1 MRPCGKALTAMARG
15 PKNLQPLHISFP
27 TCNSYHCTMF
37 RNRNNFPTL
46 ISLTGMVLGLS
57 LFLPEANMMA
67 QDKAPAVLQTES
79 DSCPPL
85 RIREM
90 IMPISLLAYG
100 SAKSFSPVIRRLD
113 TDLRNNISERHPNVR
128 FNADDWI
135 QWAPSASVYALDA
148 AGVKLK
154 HRFREHLMLDAG
166 SILITG
172 GTGFVMRKVSE
183 RIDGFGIVDTQF
195 PSGHT
200 ANAFRG
206 AEMLRQ
212 EMSGRHPLLQWS
224 GYLVAG
230 LVAGSRLMR
239 GEHFLSEVVA
249 GAGLG
254 ILSTRITYGI
264 YHRMKRG
271 KTGIHNR

>member
-1 MRPCGKALTAMARG
+1 M
-15 PKNLQPLHISFP
+15 I
-27 TCNSYHCTMF
+27 
-37 RNRNNFPTL
+37 
-46 ISLTGMVLGLS
+46 LGLS
-57 LFLPEANMMA
+57 LLLQEANIMA
-67 QDKAPAVLQTES
+67 QDTTMALQRIQS

-85 RIREM
+85 RVRGTIL
-90 IMPISLLAYG
+90 PISLLAFG
-100 SAKSFSPVIRRLD
+100 SAKAFSPAIRNLD
-113 TDLRNNISERHPNVR
+113 TDLRNKISERHPNVG

-135 QWAPSASVYALDA
+135 QWAPSVSVYAMDA

-154 HRFREHLMLDAG
+154 HRFREHLLLDAG

-172 GTGFVMRKVSE
+172 GAGYVMRRFSE
-183 RIDGFGIVDTQF
+183 RIEGFGIVDTQF

-239 GEHFLSEVVA
+239 GEHYLSEVVA

-254 ILSTRITYGI
+254 ILSTKITYGLF
-264 YHRMKRG
+264 HRIRHG
-271 KTGIHNR
+271 K

>member
-1 MRPCGKALTAMARG
+1 M
-15 PKNLQPLHISFP
+15 I
-27 TCNSYHCTMF
+27 
-37 RNRNNFPTL
+37 
-46 ISLTGMVLGLS
+46 LGLS
-57 LFLPEANMMA
+57 LFLMQANIMA
-67 QDKAPAVLQTES
+67 QDRMTVLQRTHS

-85 RIREM
+85 RVRET
-90 IMPISLLAYG
+90 ILPISLLAFG
-100 SAKSFSPVIRRLD
+100 SAKAFSPAIRNLD
-113 TDLRNNISERHPNVR
+113 TDLRNKISERHPNVG
-128 FNADDWI
+128 FNADDWL

-154 HRFREHLMLDAG
+154 HRFRQHLLLDAG

-172 GTGFVMRKVSE
+172 GAGFVMRKVSE
-183 RIDGFGIVDTQF
+183 RIDGFEIVDTQF

-206 AEMLRQ
+206 AELLRR

-239 GEHFLSEVVA
+239 NEHHLSEVVA

-254 ILSTRITYGI
+254 ILSTSITYGL
-264 YHRMKRG
+264 HQRLLRSKRG
-271 KTGIHNR
+271 MPNR

>member
-1 MRPCGKALTAMARG
+1 M
-15 PKNLQPLHISFP
+15 I
-27 TCNSYHCTMF
+27 
-37 RNRNNFPTL
+37 
-46 ISLTGMVLGLS
+46 LGLS
-57 LFLPEANMMA
+57 LFLPEANIMA
-67 QDKAPAVLQTES
+67 QDTATVIQRTQSE
-79 DSCPPL
+79 SCPPL
-85 RIREM
+85 RVRET
-90 IMPISLLAYG
+90 ILPISLLAFG
-100 SAKSFSPVIRRLD
+100 SAKAFSPAIRNMD
-113 TDLRNNISERHPNVR
+113 TDLRNKISERHPNVG
-128 FNADDWI
+128 FNADDWL

-154 HRFREHLMLDAG
+154 HRFREHLLLDAG

-172 GTGFVMRKVSE
+172 GAGFVLRKVSA
-183 RIDGFGIVDTQF
+183 RIDGFGITDTQF

-230 LVAGSRLMR
+230 LVAGSRLIR
-239 GEHFLSEVVA
+239 GEHYLSEVVA

-254 ILSTRITYGI
+254 ILSTKITYAL
-264 YHRMKRG
+264 HERFKREKQG
-271 KTGIHNR
+271 SPNR

>member
-1 MRPCGKALTAMARG
+1 
-15 PKNLQPLHISFP
+15 
-27 TCNSYHCTMF
+27 MF
-37 RNRNNFPTL
+37 RNHNTFPNPRSLAKL
-46 ISLTGMVLGLS
+46 ILGLS
-57 LFLPEANMMA
+57 LFLLESNMMA
-67 QDKAPAVLQTES
+67 QDTAQAVQRTES

-85 RIREM
+85 RIRET
-90 IMPISLLAYG
+90 IVPISLLAYG
-100 SAKSFSPVIRRLD
+100 SAKSFTPVIRQLD
-113 TDLRNNISERHPNVR
+113 TDLRNNNSERHPNIG

-135 QWAPSASVYALDA
+135 QWAPSTSVYALDA

-154 HRFREHLMLDAG
+154 HRFREHLLLDAG

-172 GTGFVMRKVSE
+172 GAGFVMRKISV

-239 GEHFLSEVVA
+239 DEHYLSEVVA

-254 ILSTRITYGI
+254 ILSTKITYGI
-264 YHRMKRG
+264 YNRLKRG
-271 KTGIHNR
+271 KTGIPNR

>member
-1 MRPCGKALTAMARG
+1 
-15 PKNLQPLHISFP
+15 
-27 TCNSYHCTMF
+27 MF
-37 RNRNNFPTL
+37 RNRNTFANPR
-46 ISLTGMVLGLS
+46 SLAGLLLGLN
-57 LFLPEANMMA
+57 LFLLKGSIKA
-67 QDKAPAVLQTES
+67 QDIVPAIHKTQS
-79 DSCPPL
+79 DSCPPF
-85 RIREM
+85 RIRET
-90 IMPISLLAYG
+90 IVPISMLAYG
-100 SAKSFSPVIRRLD
+100 SAKSFTPAIRRLD
-113 TDLRNNISERHPNVR
+113 TDLRNNIAERHPNVG

-154 HRFREHLMLDAG
+154 HRFREHLLLDAG

-172 GTGFVMRKVSE
+172 GAGFVMRKVSE
-183 RIDGFGIVDTQF
+183 RIDGFGIIDTQF

-239 GEHFLSEVVA
+239 GEHYLSEVVA

-264 YHRMKRG
+264 YHRIKRG
-271 KTGIHNR
+271 KTGIPNR

>member
-1 MRPCGKALTAMARG
+1 MAR
-15 PKNLQPLHISFP
+15 
-27 TCNSYHCTMF
+27 
-37 RNRNNFPTL
+37 L
-46 ISLTGMVLGLS
+46 ILCLS
-57 LFLPEANMMA
+57 LFFPEGNIMA
-67 QDKAPAVLQTES
+67 QGTAPRHQQSLS

-85 RIREM
+85 RIRET
-90 IMPISLLAYG
+90 IVPISLLAYG
-100 SAKSFSPVIRRLD
+100 SAKSFTPKIRRVD
-113 TDLRNNISERHPNVR
+113 MDLRTAISERHPDVG
-128 FNADDWI
+128 FNADDWL

-148 AGVKLK
+148 AGVKVK
-154 HRFREHLMLDAG
+154 HRFREHLLLDAG

-172 GTGFVMRKVSE
+172 GAGFVMRKFSE

-212 EMSGRHPLLQWS
+212 EMAGRHPLLQWS

-239 GEHFLSEVVA
+239 GEHYLSEVVA

-254 ILSTRITYGI
+254 ILSTRITYGL
-264 YHRMKRG
+264 YHRFKRTKAG
-271 KTGIHNR
+271 MPGR